1 MINLHPKILW
11 NYFHKITQI
20 PRPSSKEGKITDF
33 LIEFAKS
40 KELEYSVDKAG
51 NLLIRKEGTS
61 GKEHHSTVILQAHMD
76 MVCEKNADIQHD
88 FENDPIQTYIED
100 DWVKA
105 KGTTLGADNGI
116 GMAMML
122 SVLDSSD
129 VSHPPLE
136 CLFTVEEETG
146 LVGAYGLDS
155 NFLKGT
161 RLINL
166 DSEDDGEIFI
176 GCAGGI
182 GTKSL
187 FSFEKEKIPSGFMR
201 FNVSV
206 SGLSGGHSGGDIHL
220 GKANAIKVLNRYL
233 WLLKDTMDLRLISFE
248 GGNLHNA
255 IPREA
260 KASFVIPHEE
270 KENIR
275 IILNVFIS
283 VIEEEYQGVETNFK
297 MKLESESAFDNSMSK
312 QDSDRLINMLYA
324 LPHGVVGM
332 SRDMA
337 DLVETST
344 NLASVKI
351 IDSNNIEI
359 NTSQRSSVESQK
371 ENISAQVK
379 SVFELAG
386 TKVAQTDGYPGW
398 KPNLKS
404 ELLRKAEIA
413 YKAKFSEEPRIRAI
427 HAGLECGL
435 FLSKYPN
442 LDMISI
448 GPQMHGVHSPDE
460 RLSIKSTQKSWEWLK
475 EILKNC

>member
-1 MINLHPKILW
+1 
-11 NYFHKITQI
+11 
-20 PRPSSKEGKITDF
+20 
-33 LIEFAKS
+33 
-40 KELEYSVDKAG
+40 
-51 NLLIRKEGTS
+51 
-61 GKEHHSTVILQAHMD
+61 
-76 MVCEKNADIQHD
+76 
-88 FENDPIQTYIED
+88 
-100 DWVKA
+100 
-105 KGTTLGADNGI
+105 
-116 GMAMML
+116 
-122 SVLDSSD
+122 
-129 VSHPPLE
+129 
-136 CLFTVEEETG
+136 
-146 LVGAYGLDS
+146 
-155 NFLKGT
+155 
-161 RLINL
+161 
-166 DSEDDGEIFI
+166 
-176 GCAGGI
+176 
-182 GTKSL
+182 
-187 FSFEKEKIPSGFMR
+187 MR